1 MFHCMDVPQFTS
13 QSLELDVVDIIHL
26 EQQQQNAVLN
36 VQIQFL
42 CRSFGYI
49 PRVDFYQLRV

>member
-1 MFHCMDVPQFTS
+1 MFHCMDVPQFTY
-13 QSLELDVVDIIHL
+13 QSLELDVVDIIRL
-26 EQQQQNAVLN
+26 EQQQNAVLN

-42 CRSFGYI
+42 YRSFGYI